1 MLQFIRRRLAGT
13 IPLAEAFFTEMLVI
27 GSMVNIA
34 IALCAFAMIAAD
46 LPVWMPIAVFLA
58 PLPYNAVLVISVWRS
73 AQKAGPTQAG
83 LVRGVA
89 VVWFVLMIVV

>member
-58 PLPYNAVLVISVWRS
+58 PLPYNALLAISVWQS
-73 AQKAGPTQAG
+73 ARKAAPAQAG

-89 VVWFVLMIVV
+89 VVWFALMIVV